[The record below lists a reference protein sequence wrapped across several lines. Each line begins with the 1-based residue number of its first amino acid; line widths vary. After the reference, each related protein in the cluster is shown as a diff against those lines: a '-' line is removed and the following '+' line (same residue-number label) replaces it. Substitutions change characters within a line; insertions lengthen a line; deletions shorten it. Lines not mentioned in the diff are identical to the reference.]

1 MYIVNIMETIEIIG
15 LIAATL
21 TTASFVPQVYKVYKS
36 KSTADIS
43 LIMYAVLFVGIILWL
58 IYGIQKDS
66 MPIILA
72 NIITGILVG
81 FVLILKL
88 KYK

>member
-1 MYIVNIMETIEIIG
+1 MEMIEIIG

-21 TTASFVPQVYKVYKS
+21 TTAAFVPQVYKVFKS

-43 LIMYAVLFVGIILWL
+43 LTMYSVLFTGIVLWF
-58 IYGIQKDS
+58 IYGIKIES
-66 MPIILA
+66 LAIILA
-72 NIITGILVG
+72 NAVTGILVAC
-81 FVLILKL
+81 VIILKL

>member
-1 MYIVNIMETIEIIG
+1 MQTIELIG
-15 LIAATL
+15 LIAAML
-21 TTASFVPQVYKVYKS
+21 TTGAFVPQVYKVFKS

-43 LIMYAVLFVGIILWL
+43 LTMYTVLFVGLVLWL

-66 MPIILA
+66 IAIILA
-72 NIITGILVG
+72 NAVTGILVA
-81 FVLILKL
+81 FVIIFKI

>member
-1 MYIVNIMETIEIIG
+1 METIEIIG